1 MSWGIFFIG
10 PYFLLYLYALFVEVN
25 SDLIFDV
32 SNLVV
37 VDLLIIYW
45 TFAVSFFF
53 VSKYMYL
60 KYMSGYFV
68 PGFLA

>member
-37 VDLLIIYW
+37 VDLLIIY
-45 TFAVSFFF
+45 
-53 VSKYMYL
+53 
-60 KYMSGYFV
+60 
-68 PGFLA
+68 